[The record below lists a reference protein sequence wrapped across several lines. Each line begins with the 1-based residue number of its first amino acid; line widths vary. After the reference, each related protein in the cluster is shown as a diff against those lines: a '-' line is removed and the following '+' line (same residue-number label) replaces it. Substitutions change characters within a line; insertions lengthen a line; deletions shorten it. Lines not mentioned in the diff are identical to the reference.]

1 MSYRYET
8 KGYADVVISNVAD
21 DVSCEPLQVARCYAS
36 WNGEAFAYMAGAWT
50 RELARR
56 SMGYAHEPS
65 RPSPL
70 DAWRINPLGTLT
82 LETLGDP
89 ALDGAWLGYF
99 QTGNDAILDAWRRH
113 WLSK

>member
-1 MSYRYET
+1 MSYSYET
-8 KGYADVVISNVAD
+8 KGYADVVISNDAT

-50 RELARR
+50 RRDASRA
-56 SMGYAHEPS
+56 MGYDHEPS
-65 RPSPL
+65 HPL
-70 DAWRINPLGTLT
+70 DTWRINPLGTLT

-99 QTGNDAILDAWRRH
+99 QTGNDAILAAWRRH